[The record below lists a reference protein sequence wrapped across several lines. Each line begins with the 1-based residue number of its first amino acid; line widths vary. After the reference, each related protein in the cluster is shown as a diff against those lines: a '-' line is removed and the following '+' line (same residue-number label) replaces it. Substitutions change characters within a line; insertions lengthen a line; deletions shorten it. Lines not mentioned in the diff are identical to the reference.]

1 MGLAIYKTTKNFR
14 ATFESYKPAR
24 KTVTI
29 EPTEYHYYGLK
40 ADMTFEEAQAVAK
53 QYRTKTKL
61 ERNKA
66 QTATKHQRNQKAID
80 SIYLPTNLTE
90 GFIHE
95 LEVMYKNNTER
106 LETVLQHWTS
116 AQKIIEKIQQTPD
129 KFFENRFAIYSYFKT
144 KAWSPDYMKRITKIL
159 NQWGGYYGRKT
170 GKFFEEIPRIS
181 GSWKE
186 AVLDAREEK
195 DNVRLPA
202 NPLEWPHLQNS
213 ETEFKNAN
221 LEEKWNWLFI
231 AFHFGLRPSEVDSL
245 KNSKNYKIETD
256 SNNKIPVLRVYQ
268 SKLKMLAKDYR
279 WKTIPIHSKRQR
291 KAIELIRSGK
301 FDRPLTK
308 TINRIIGDGFD
319 TYSPR
324 KGFTDM
330 MLNEGWQLE
339 DISAFMGHSSI
350 ETTWRHY
357 KNKATFKMPKKAA

>member
-1 MGLAIYKTTKNFR
+1 MGIAIYRSKKSFR
-14 ATFESYKPAR
+14 ATFESYKPER

-29 EPTEYHYYGLK
+29 EPTEYHTYGLK
-40 ADMTFEEAQAVAK
+40 ADMTFDEALAVAK
-53 QYRTKTKL
+53 QYRSKTKV
-61 ERNKA
+61 ERDK
-66 QTATKHQRNQKAID
+66 TQKAIKYQRNKKAID
-80 SIYLPTNLTE
+80 TVYLPSILTE
-90 GFIHE
+90 QFVSE
-95 LEVMYKNNTER
+95 LEVMYKNNHER

-116 AQKIIEKIQQTPD
+116 AQKIIEQIQQTPE
-129 KFFENRFAIYSYFKT
+129 KFFENRFGIYAYFKT

-159 NQWGGYYGRKT
+159 NQWGGFYGRKT

-186 AVLDAREEK
+186 DVLDAREEK
-195 DNVRLPA
+195 HYVRVPA
-202 NPLEWPHLQNS
+202 TPLEWSNLQNT
-213 ETEFKNAN
+213 ETEFKNAG

-245 KNSKNYKIETD
+245 KDIKSYKIETD
-256 SNNKIPVLRVYQ
+256 ANNKIPVLRVYQ

-279 WKTIPIHSKRQR
+279 WKTIPIHSKRQQ
-291 KAIELIRSGK
+291 KAIELIKSGQ

-308 TINRIIGDGFD
+308 TISRLIGDGFD

-339 DISAFMGHSSI
+339 DISVFMGHSSI

-357 KNKATFKMPKKAA
+357 KNKATFKMPKAS